1 MLPETTL
8 LEALMALQQIKSFPP
23 PIRQQITQKL
33 VRYFFLNAVEI
44 SACPFL
50 QGDECRIYTDRF
62 FGCRAYGL
70 WSQEHYELLAV
81 GSRQA
86 KKNLQQQWQ
95 TLGVTLPSDVT
106 VYCVPYCPD
115 VHVIGDE
122 DINDALLLKIADC
135 IETLS
140 GNLNRWHQSF
150 QTTYFKDLSFL
161 ITSLLLGLT
170 QAVRLKF
177 TIVRDIL
184 STGSRTRLERIL
196 DEVTDLWAD

>member
-8 LEALMALQQIKSFPP
+8 LEALVALQQVKSFPP
-23 PIRQQITQKL
+23 PMRQQITQKL

-50 QGDECRIYTDRF
+50 QGNECRIYTYRF

-70 WSQEHYELLAV
+70 WSPEHYDTIAT

-86 KKNLQQQWQ
+86 KENLKQQWQ
-95 TLGVTLPSDVT
+95 TLGVTLPVDVT
-106 VYCVPYCPD
+106 DYCIPYCTD
-115 VHVIGDE
+115 IHVIGGE
-122 DINDALLLKIADC
+122 KINDALLLKTAGR

-140 GNLNRWHQSF
+140 GNLSRWHQSF
-150 QTTYFKDLSFL
+150 QATYFKDLSFL
-161 ITSLLLGLT
+161 VTSLQLGLT

-177 TIVRDIL
+177 TVVRDML
-184 STGSRTRLERIL
+184 STGSRTGLNHVI
-196 DEVTDLWAD
+196 DEVSDIWFD